1 MRGKNMYRHQFET
14 SQKLTQNQ
22 IDLLNEF
29 VQTTLYNNTNENDI
43 PEEQTVMEF
52 NLDINK

>member
-1 MRGKNMYRHQFET
+1 MYRHQFET

>member
-1 MRGKNMYRHQFET
+1 MYRHQFET
-14 SQKLTQNQ
+14 SQKLTQKQ

-52 NLDINK
+52 NLDISK